1 MRGALTALAV
11 LFNALYYRPPGCPG
25 DMASPPG
32 TPTQFVA
39 SAPASSGFRLDEI
52 CSSNCLRGKT
62 GTFLTSPNLSPMVT
76 MDGAITWNISGTIPD
91 LRLVETTAFIPPFRR
106 SIGHFGHLEPPGAH
120 FGDNNISYAD
130 TWTYP
135 SQYYLSNGPHLYN
148 GERPPN
154 TNFRTAKIT
163 YRRTVYWPA
172 MRLFEEV
179 ALFLTFA
186 RDESFVGGLMV
197 MGWFICTPTAWLH
210 LAKITIS
217 TTASTIP
224 RVLVASW
231 MCAALPPALAL
242 FVGFASLSIAVRITH
257 GLTRLVWR
265 LFVRLWSAL
274 YT

>member
-1 MRGALTALAV
+1 
-11 LFNALYYRPPGCPG
+11 
-25 DMASPPG
+25 
-32 TPTQFVA
+32 
-39 SAPASSGFRLDEI
+39 
-52 CSSNCLRGKT
+52 
-62 GTFLTSPNLSPMVT
+62 
-76 MDGAITWNISGTIPD
+76 MDGGDTWNISGTVPD
-91 LRLVETTAFIPPFRR
+91 FRTVETPTVIPPFKR

-186 RDESFVGGLMV
+186 RDESFVGGLMTKAPARV
-197 MGWFICTPTAWLH
+197 IFIDLLRLIDAYAQDGIAC
-210 LAKITIS
+210 
-217 TTASTIP
+217 
-224 RVLVASW
+224 
-231 MCAALPPALAL
+231 PA
-242 FVGFASLSIAVRITH
+242 
-257 GLTRLVWR
+257 
-265 LFVRLWSAL
+265 
-274 YT
+274 